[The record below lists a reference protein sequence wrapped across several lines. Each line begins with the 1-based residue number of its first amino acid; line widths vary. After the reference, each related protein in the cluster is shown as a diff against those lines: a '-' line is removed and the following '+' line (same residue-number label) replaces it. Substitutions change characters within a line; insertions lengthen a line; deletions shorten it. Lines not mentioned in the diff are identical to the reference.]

1 MYALK
6 GVIVHEGSLQS
17 GHYYTYLR
25 TTDKLPNDCQHT
37 AYCDEAINIE
47 GHWYCANDNNIIRI
61 SGVKNALPTRVE
73 KSSGYLLF
81 YEQLQ
86 SQK

>member
-1 MYALK
+1 MK
-6 GVIVHEGSLQS
+6 GVLVHEGSLQF

-25 TTDKLPNDCQHT
+25 TDKLPNDNQHN
-37 AYCDEAINIE
+37 ANCDEAIDIE
-47 GHWYCANDNNIIRI
+47 GDWYCANDDNITHI
-61 SGVKNALPTRVE
+61 SGAKNALPTRVA

-86 SQK
+86 NQK